1 MVAHD
6 KAGKADIN
14 RELKSPQ
21 NDRFIL
27 HDSRGFEPGEDDNY
41 DVAKNFIQSRK
52 SQPDIRN
59 QLHAIWYAS
68 RT

>member
-1 MVAHD
+1 MVAND
-6 KAGKADIN
+6 KAGKADIDK
-14 RELKSPQ
+14 ELMSPQ

-27 HDSRGFEPGEDDNY
+27 HDSKGFEPGEGANY
-41 DVAKNFIQSRK
+41 DVAKRFIESRK
-52 SQPDIRN
+52 NEPDIRN